1 MKGGV
6 CVTHGAKKKRN
17 SAALRGVPIKSLR
30 EEFASRMARRLNDAA
45 MKDAT
50 IMLKRGEY
58 VSRMA
63 LS

>member
-1 MKGGV
+1 MV
-6 CVTHGAKKKRN
+6 LRRSVN